1 MRERNSNHQRHDS
14 SVNSMAYCLPDIRQN
29 MKIVHFSNGALPS
42 NVPEGRRES
51 MDRYWLL
58 LEKGINQPA
67 VLPNYSDL
75 W

>member
-1 MRERNSNHQRHDS
+1 
-14 SVNSMAYCLPDIRQN
+14 